1 MLCIYIYYISNFF
14 QLIHVYFFEFYNSL
28 VKILTQLRIV
38 RKIENAIYVN
48 DHSLILQ
55 SSSKIVVPFVENL
68 DTKITS
74 S

>member
-1 MLCIYIYYISNFF
+1 MYIYYISNFL
-14 QLIHVYFFEFYNSL
+14 QLVHVYFFEFYNSL
-28 VKILTQLRIV
+28 VKILIPFRIIC
-38 RKIENAIYVN
+38 KIENAIYVN

>member
-1 MLCIYIYYISNFF
+1 MYIYYISNFL
-14 QLIHVYFFEFYNSL
+14 QLVHVYFFEFYNSL
-28 VKILTQLRIV
+28 VKILIPLRIIC
-38 RKIENAIYVN
+38 KIENAIYVN